1 MPTADPTA
9 HGAGAPT
16 VPPPYRVVDHIVGHL
31 ADEVGVRHLFGVH
44 GANIEDVFDAVFRAG
59 RIEAVLAKHEFSAAA
74 MADGYHR
81 AGNRLAVVAAT
92 SGGGALNLV
101 PALGEAYASRVPVLA
116 LVGQPPR
123 ASEGRG
129 AFQDQSGLGGSV
141 DAGAVFSG
149 VSRFCAR
156 VESAEAAEKLL
167 PLAVQAALG
176 EPRGPAVL
184 LLPKDVQQATAALRP
199 ARSPADGAPGPT
211 DGETG
216 GETTRGREPADC
228 AGPAADALEQ
238 ARRAGAPVLVVAGA
252 EVVRSDARRELA
264 RFVTALGAWV
274 TVEPDAKDAFD
285 NHDPRFVGVAG
296 VIGHPSVR
304 HCLERAAVCVL
315 VGTRFPQTAAA
326 GLEDALPGRTLVC
339 LNPEPAY
346 PPSALA
352 LPLGGGLRQGL
363 RAVTAR
369 LEVSPPRPGPPFPP
383 HEGLRYLPHERSDGE
398 RIALREIVETIA
410 RALPE
415 DANVVSD
422 AGNTGCGVMHFLPA
436 PRHGR
441 YLLALGMGGMGFSF
455 GAGIGAALANG
466 RRTVVLAG
474 DGSFFM
480 HGMEVHTAVE
490 HRLPITFVLFNN
502 NAHAACLSREE
513 FLYGGGR
520 PYNVFRPSD
529 LGQGVAAMFP
539 GLRAAT
545 VRRLDELRDFLAAT
559 ADAAGPAVVSVEVR
573 HDEMPPYLPFVPFA
587 TAPADGP
594 GEPAGPAPASIRS
607 AERTEGVTPR

>member
-9 HGAGAPT
+9 HGTGAAT
-16 VPPPYRVVDHIVGHL
+16 VAPPYRVVDHIVEHL
-31 ADEVGVRHLFGVH
+31 ADEAGVRHLFGVH

-116 LVGQPPR
+116 LVGQPPT
-123 ASEGRG
+123 AAEGRG

-141 DAGAVFSG
+141 DARAVFSG
-149 VSRFCAR
+149 VAKFCAR

-167 PLAVQAALG
+167 PLAVQAALS

-184 LLPKDVQQATAALRP
+184 LLPKDVQQAVMAARP
-199 ARSPADGAPGPT
+199 ARSPVAGPQVTTGATAAGETADGAGPA
-211 DGETG
+211 DCGAAGETA
-216 GETTRGREPADC
+216 RGPEPADC

-238 ARRAGAPVLVVAGA
+238 ARRDGAPVLVVAGP
-252 EVVRSDARRELA
+252 EVVRSDARQELA
-264 RFVTALGAWV
+264 RFVAALGAWV
-274 TVEPDAKDAFD
+274 SVEPDAKDAFD

-326 GLEDALPGRTLVC
+326 GLEDALPGRTLIC
-339 LNPEPAY
+339 LNREPAY
-346 PPSALA
+346 PPSALE

-363 RAVTAR
+363 RAVTTR
-369 LEVSPPRPGPPFPP
+369 LEASPPRPGPPFPP
-383 HEGLRYLPHERSDGE
+383 HPGLEYLPHERSDGE
-398 RIALREIVETIA
+398 QIALREIVETVA

-490 HRLPITFVLFNN
+490 HQLPITFVLFNN

-513 FLYGGGR
+513 FLYSGGR

-559 ADAAGPAVVSVEVR
+559 ARSAGPAVVSIEVR
-573 HDEMPPYLPFVPFA
+573 TDEVPPYLPFVPFF
-587 TAPADGP
+587 TT
-594 GEPAGPAPASIRS
+594 RS
-607 AERTEGVTPR
+607 DQPTEGVTPR

>member
-1 MPTADPTA
+1 MPTADPNA
-9 HGAGAPT
+9 HGGDAPT
-16 VPPPYRVVDHIVGHL
+16 VPPYRVVDHIVEHL
-31 ADEVGVRHLFGVH
+31 ADEAGVRHLFGVH

-116 LVGQPPR
+116 LVGQPST
-123 ASEGRG
+123 AAEGRG
-129 AFQDQSGLGGSV
+129 AFQDQSGLGGTV
-141 DAGAVFSG
+141 DATAVFSG
-149 VSRFCAR
+149 VARFCAR

-167 PLAVQAALG
+167 PLAVQAALS

-184 LLPKDVQQATAALRP
+184 LLPKDVQQALMAPRP
-199 ARSPADGAPGPT
+199 AGSPTKAAGGTARGP
-211 DGETG
+211 
-216 GETTRGREPADC
+216 EPADC

-238 ARRAGAPVLVVAGA
+238 ARRDGAPVLVVAGT
-252 EVVRSDARRELA
+252 EVVRSDARQELA

-315 VGTRFPQTAAA
+315 VGTRFPQTSAA

-339 LNPEPAY
+339 LNREPAY
-346 PPSALA
+346 PPSALQ

-369 LEVSPPRPGPPFPP
+369 LEASPPRPGPPFPP
-383 HEGLRYLPHERSDGE
+383 HPGLRYLPHERSDGE
-398 RIALREIVETIA
+398 RIALREIVQTVA

-422 AGNTGCGVMHFLPA
+422 AGNTGCGVLHFLPA
-436 PRHGR
+436 PRRGR

-502 NAHAACLSREE
+502 NT
-513 FLYGGGR
+513 
-520 PYNVFRPSD
+520 FR
-529 LGQGVAAMFP
+529 
-539 GLRAAT
+539 
-545 VRRLDELRDFLAAT
+545 RDR
-559 ADAAGPAVVSVEVR
+559 G
-573 HDEMPPYLPFVPFA
+573 
-587 TAPADGP
+587 
-594 GEPAGPAPASIRS
+594 IR
-607 AERTEGVTPR
+607 